1 MMVTDEKK
9 VFRNFAHKEIRDLVR
24 YGQSH
29 FKVQDFD
36 IRNKYNIVEDYHFVL
51 NNASLDVYCIA
62 HNDTQGKYKSID
74 MHYHTSVGES
84 SIKMQETNTEFA
96 KQIYNKIREKHVR
109 QHVK

>member
-1 MMVTDEKK
+1 MIVTDEKK
-9 VFRNFAHKEIRDLVR
+9 LFRNFVHGEIRDLVR

-36 IRNKYNIVEDYHFVL
+36 NRQKYNVIEDYHFVL
-51 NNASLDVYCIA
+51 NNASLDVYCIVN
-62 HNDTQGKYKSID
+62 NDAPNKYKTID

-84 SIKMQETNTEFA
+84 SIKLQETNTEFA